1 MEAADQVGL
10 KIHLASKKH
19 FMKVAQTDSAVNVN
33 PVDISILKKESKKKP
48 IENTINV
55 SGQFSAPENGNFRCE
70 ICNVEL
76 TSQVQLD
83 VHLGAK
89 YLVFSPLI
97 PSKREK
103 NICTY

>member
-1 MEAADQVGL
+1 MGASDQIGL

-19 FMKVAQTDSAVNVN
+19 IMKVAQADSAVNVN
-33 PVDISILKKESKKKP
+33 TTDISILKNDIKKKP

-76 TSQVQLD
+76 TSQIQVD

-89 YLVFSPLI
+89 YIFFFLL
-97 PSKREK
+97 
-103 NICTY
+103 